1 MDPLLIAC
9 TSCTL
14 WQLLERPNTLT
25 DGVISEVEVKVSC
38 SKAVSIG
45 SDFTS
50 TCESVGSDL
59 DGKR

>member
-9 TSCTL
+9 ASCTL

-25 DGVISEVEVKVSC
+25 GGLISEVKVSC

-45 SDFTS
+45 NDFTS
-50 TCESVGSDL
+50 TCESVGSDV
-59 DGKR
+59 DGRR

>member
-9 TSCTL
+9 ASCTL

-25 DGVISEVEVKVSC
+25 DVISEVKVSC

-45 SDFTS
+45 NDFTS